1 MLVNRSY
8 GRLEVI
14 EELEEIE
21 SREVI
26 EGIKA
31 LPFCILFELKL
42 SV

>member
-1 MLVNRSY
+1 M
-8 GRLEVI
+8 
-14 EELEEIE
+14 EEIE
-21 SREVI
+21 GMEAM